1 MLSQRAGKIWVLPG
15 EIEGGCIAPH
25 FLQGVV
31 PPPPPPQQDL
41 GLTLLLDMGGW
52 SLSVGITRLRLP
64 TAFIYS
70 QELAQGS
77 RAPAGPGSL

>member
-1 MLSQRAGKIWVLPG
+1 MLPTSCRGL
-15 EIEGGCIAPH
+15 C
-25 FLQGVV
+25 L
-31 PPPPPPQQDL
+31 PPPPPQQDL
-41 GLTLLLDMGGW
+41 GLALLLDMGGW
-52 SLSVGITRLRLP
+52 SLSVGITRLRLL